1 MTVEIISTS
10 KDTTLMQRPCVTLK
24 VKGKLIKDV
33 TEITEIKLKESTV
46 APPSLMFQVGGGLSH
61 DQIHFYS
68 EPDLRDVYAM
78 LKRMLKSQGI
88 KFDSVLTD

>member
-1 MTVEIISTS
+1 MTVEIISTG

-24 VKGKLIKDV
+24 VQGKLIKDV
-33 TEITEIKLKESTV
+33 TEIKLKESTV
-46 APPSLMFQVGGGLSH
+46 APPSLMFQIGGGLSH

-78 LKRMLKSQGI
+78 LKRMLKPQGI

>member
-1 MTVEIISTS
+1 MSVEIISTG

-24 VKGKLIKDV
+24 VHGKLIKDV
-33 TEITEIKLKESTV
+33 TEIKLQESTV
-46 APPSLMFQVGGGLSH
+46 APPSIIFQIGGGLNH

-78 LKRMLKSQGI
+78 LKRMLKLHGI

>member
-1 MTVEIISTS
+1 MSVEIISTG

-24 VKGKLIKDV
+24 VQGKLIKDV
-33 TEITEIKLKESTV
+33 TEIKLQESTV
-46 APPSLMFQVGGGLSH
+46 APPSIIFQIGGGLNR

-78 LKRMLKSQGI
+78 LKRLLKLHGI

>member
-1 MTVEIISTS
+1 MSVEIISTG

-33 TEITEIKLKESTV
+33 TEIKLKESTV
-46 APPSLMFQVGGGLSH
+46 APPSLMFQIGGGFGH
-61 DQIHFYS
+61 DQLHFYS
-68 EPDLRDVYAM
+68 EPDLIEIYAA
-78 LKRMLKSQGI
+78 LKKELKPQGI